1 MKAYDQSYFDR
12 WYRDPRHRV
21 SVAEEVGRKV
31 RFVAAA
37 AEYAL
42 GRPLRSVLD
51 VGCGEAPWRA
61 HLRRLRPTIT
71 YVGVDSSEYVV
82 RRYGRRRGI
91 RFGTFGSLG
100 ALGLG
105 RRFDLVVCSDVLQY
119 VPTPEL
125 RRGLAALR
133 GLLVGVAYLDV
144 FSTADE
150 VRGDKAGWHDRSPR
164 QYRRLFAAAGLRA
177 VGLHLY
183 LTEALAGERAALE
196 MAD

>member
-1 MKAYDQSYFDR
+1 MR
-12 WYRDPRHRV
+12 LV
-21 SVAEEVGRKV
+21 V
-31 RFVAAA
+31 AA

-42 GRPLRSVLD
+42 GRPLRSALD

-61 HLRRLRPTIT
+61 HLRRLRPRLA

-82 RRYGRRRGI
+82 RRFGRRRGI
-91 RFGTFGSLG
+91 RHGTFGGLG
-100 ALGLG
+100 GLGLG
-105 RRFDLVVCSDVLQY
+105 RRRFDLVICSDVLQY
-119 VPTPEL
+119 VPTAEL

-144 FSTADE
+144 FSTADD
-150 VRGDKAGWHDRSPR
+150 VRGDKDGWHDRSPR

-183 LTEALAGERAALE
+183 LTERLAADRASLE
-196 MAD
+196 MAE